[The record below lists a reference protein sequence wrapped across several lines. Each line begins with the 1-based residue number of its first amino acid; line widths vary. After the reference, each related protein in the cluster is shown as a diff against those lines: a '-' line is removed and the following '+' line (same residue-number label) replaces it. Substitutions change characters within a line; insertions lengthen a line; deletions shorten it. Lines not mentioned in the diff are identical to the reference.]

1 MRRRRKRHRPE
12 PICVKRIL
20 GEVSTTEKH
29 GSGRYRCKLNL
40 SEILGTIPM
49 TVNQDDIEAEAV
61 FKGGNLTL
69 IVYCDEWIG
78 TPENPVG
85 GGVYSTEEIEE
96 VIK

>member
-1 MRRRRKRHRPE
+1 M
-12 PICVKRIL
+12 
-20 GEVSTTEKH
+20 
-29 GSGRYRCKLNL
+29 
-40 SEILGTIPM
+40 TI
-49 TVNQDDIEAEAV
+49 NQDDIEAEAV

-69 IVYCDEWIG
+69 LIYCDEWIG